1 MSGEVGSVSKPPCLK
16 WSSWKQRRK
25 RKSES
30 SRVGKTE
37 NEEKGIFSPKEDL
50 NKPSGVLTPSV
61 LIADVR
67 EPPDVAQI
75 DGESDDGEEEIHLFA
90 PLVPGVAVGVR
101 GRGAGGGTQAGL
113 LCHPAT
119 PANPAG
125 FRLSNLG
132 PGRIFLL
139 LMTDPRRGGSG

>member
-1 MSGEVGSVSKPPCLK
+1 M
-16 WSSWKQRRK
+16 
-25 RKSES
+25 
-30 SRVGKTE
+30 E
-37 NEEKGIFSPKEDL
+37 NEEKGIFSPTEDL

-61 LIADVR
+61 LVADVR

-90 PLVPGVAVGVR
+90 PLVPGVGLGVWGCR
-101 GRGAGGGTQAGL
+101 AGRGTQAGL

-132 PGRIFLL
+132 RISVW
-139 LMTDPRRGGSG
+139 LMTDPRRGGSD